1 MAGLNGVISGQ
12 RYILI
17 IGGKY
22 VILGNTANIAVSQNT
37 KDITCRETDN
47 WNKSLLKN
55 REWSMDFE
63 GQLGWSYEDGNLTS
77 RQFPFL
83 AKTTDSIINEGFM
96 NQEKLS
102 IALYA
107 QPYPLAG
114 LGYKQ
119 VTWKGRA
126 YLTGT
131 SIGAPNEA
139 NSTINLSFS
148 GVGGLIQ
155 YIA

>member
-55 REWSMDFE
+55 RE
-63 GQLGWSYEDGNLTS
+63 
-77 RQFPFL
+77 
-83 AKTTDSIINEGFM
+83 
-96 NQEKLS
+96 LS